1 MSTLEVKDIGADDE
15 PALFRLFTAVRSE
28 ELRMDCWD
36 PHLRTQMLRLQFD
49 AQRRSYRERWPDAC
63 ERLIIHDG
71 SPVGW
76 VIVDRSGDVLR
87 GIDMAL
93 VPECRSLGIGSDVIR
108 ALLDEAARSARPF
121 AIAVLRTNVRARA
134 LYVRLGFSVTG
145 ETDSHTLMEW
155 RHDSRSSH
163 VSAAD
168 RHDLQHRRP

>member
-1 MSTLEVKDIGADDE
+1 MSTLEVKDLKADDE
-15 PALFRLFTAVRSE
+15 PTFFRLFTIVRGE
-28 ELRMDCWD
+28 ELKMDQWD
-36 PHLRTQMLRLQFD
+36 PDARTRMLRLQFE
-49 AQRRSYRERWPDAC
+49 AQRRGYREQWPDAC

-76 VIVDRSGDVLR
+76 VIVDRSADVLR

-93 VPECRSLGIGSDVIR
+93 VPECRSVGIGTDVIR
-108 ALLDEAARSARPF
+108 ALQEEAARSARPF

-145 ETDSHTLMEW
+145 ETDLHTLMEW